1 MKKTCLIFCLV
12 IITVIS
18 CKTAKLQKEPLE
30 TVLPVRGF
38 CIAAPTP
45 RNLDSFLTFV
55 NKELAPRKV
64 NTLVLRVDFN
74 YRYESQTI
82 RDTVPVFHD
91 RSRSHERL
99 PFTRPGARWPLAH
112 ACSTAI
118 QNGAGAAGRVAGPHR
133 VPA

>member
-74 YRYESQTI
+74 YRYESHPELSDSI
-82 RDTVPVFHD
+82 ALSKEDEKKIF
-91 RSRSHERL
+91 
-99 PFTRPGARWPLAH
+99 A
-112 ACSTAI
+112 ACNTK
-118 QNGAGAAGRVAGPHR
+118 
-133 VPA
+133 